1 MNIAAILK
9 EKQERRAGIKSEIDA
24 LTAKVESRT
33 WNESEDG
40 KKLDDLTKEASAIDG
55 EIRALTVR
63 LQEEAAA
70 ATRRTVE
77 VNPGKEGAPAIVTST
92 GDKRS
97 KAASEFRLVKALNEL
112 SSPGGQL
119 TGLEAEM
126 AQEARQEARESGI
139 RLSGNLN
146 IPSWLVRA
154 GSTMEQRDMTTTTTE
169 GGYTVQTDIGRLIPL
184 LDPRPVVRRM
194 GATFLTGLSGNIDF
208 PRNDAGA
215 SAAWETEQGAANA
228 TSPTVD
234 RVQMAPNRL
243 AAYTDVSRQVMI
255 QSTIDMENFVRNR
268 LNQAVSN
275 ALDTAALSGN
285 GGNITGLI
293 SESGVNTV
301 TFAASPTWAKLVQM
315 ETEVAADDADFG
327 TLAYLFHPRIAGILK
342 TNERTSTNGIYLM
355 NGPNNGTAQ
364 VNGYNTMISSL
375 VPTAAGSYYGFFGN
389 WAKMLIGQWG
399 GLDILVDPYTQATTG
414 TVRIVTNSYWDVA
427 VEHGQ
432 AFTVAISMHAS

>member
-1 MNIAAILK
+1 MT
-9 EKQERRAGIKSEIDA
+9 S
-24 LTAKVESRT
+24 
-33 WNESEDG
+33 
-40 KKLDDLTKEASAIDG
+40 
-55 EIRALTVR
+55 R
-63 LQEEAAA
+63 LQEEATA
-70 ATRRTVE
+70 ATRSGIA
-77 VNPGKEGAPAIVTST
+77 VNPEKEGAKAPAIVTSR

-97 KAASEFRLVKALNEL
+97 KAASEFRLIKALNEL

-119 TGLEAEM
+119 TGLELEM
-126 AQEARQEARESGI
+126 AQEARQEARENGI

-146 IPSWLVRA
+146 IPSWLA
-154 GSTMEQRDMTTTTTE
+154 GAGNEQRIMTAGTTTE

-184 LDPRPVVRRM
+184 LDPHPIVRRM

-215 SAAWETEQGAANA
+215 AAAWETETGAANV
-228 TSPTVD
+228 TSPTFD

-268 LNQAVSN
+268 LNQAVAN
-275 ALDTAALSGN
+275 ALDVAALSGN
-285 GGNITGLI
+285 AGNIAGLI

-327 TLAYLFHPRIAGILK
+327 TLRYLFHPRIAGILK

-355 NGPNNGTAQ
+355 NGPNNGSGQ
-364 VNGYNTMISSL
+364 VNGYTTNISSQ